1 MSDFGLLTEGFVIPT
16 IDEIITNFQDAIRD
30 NIGKSMRLGNTTLLG
45 QMVAIVAEQL
55 RLLWEAEQATYSA
68 SDPDSAT
75 GSALEILCA
84 LTGTLRP
91 RATQSLAALVL
102 TGAPLTSVP
111 EDSLVKVVST
121 GSQFATQF
129 PVTLTALTSWAGSNT
144 FVVGDRVTNASR
156 AFQCIVAGTSAS
168 TGGPNLI
175 AADITDGSAHWTYL
189 GEGQAAADVTALA
202 VDFGPVTG
210 AARDIAARV
219 SAVVGWSSVIN
230 LLDVDLGR
238 NQATDAELRLLREA
252 ELSGGGS
259 GTPDAI
265 RAALLVATNAPAVTV
280 FFNPEDTVDVDGL
293 PGHSVEALVQIPTGA
308 DNDQLVFDTLL
319 ANVGAGIKTH
329 GSGPGLA
336 TGTAVD
342 SEGTP
347 HVMKFTR
354 PADVLIFI
362 DITVT
367 VDSLNFPSDGVQ
379 QIKNAIA
386 LYGASQGAGFDAVA
400 SRIGAQAFKV
410 LGVLD
415 VPRSGSLGGCL
426 IKTSSGPTS
435 DVTIAISKREIARY
449 DTSRITVHSSAGTP

>member
-1 MSDFGLLTEGFVIPT
+1 VSDFGLLPDGFVVPT
-16 IDEIITNFQDAIRD
+16 IDEIITDYQNTVQN
-30 NIGKSMRLGNTTLLG
+30 NIGKSMRTGNTTLLG
-45 QMVAIVAEQL
+45 QLIAILAEQV

-75 GSALEILCA
+75 GSALEVLCA

-102 TGAPLTSVP
+102 TGVPLTSIP
-111 EDSLVKVVST
+111 INTLVKSLST
-121 GSQFATQF
+121 GAQFSTQF
-129 PVTLTALTSWAGSNT
+129 PVALVGLTSWVGST
-144 FVVGDRVTNASR
+144 AYAVGARVTNASR
-156 AFQCIVAGTSAS
+156 SFQCITAGTSAA

-175 AADITDGSAHWTYL
+175 AADVADGSAHWTYL
-189 GEGQAAADVTALA
+189 GEGSGASDVTALSVA
-202 VDFGPVTG
+202 FGPVSG
-210 AARDIAARV
+210 VARDIARRV
-219 SAVVGWSSVIN
+219 SAIVGWSSVIN

-252 ELSGGGS
+252 ELAGGGS
-259 GTPDAI
+259 GTQDSI
-265 RAALLVATNAPAVTV
+265 RTELLKATSASAVTV
-280 FFNPEDTVDVDGL
+280 FVNSNDTVDSDGL
-293 PGHSVEALVQIPTGA
+293 PGHSIEALVQISTGA

-336 TGTAVD
+336 TGIAVD

-347 HVMKFTR
+347 HTMKFTR
-354 PADVLIFI
+354 PADILIYV

-367 VDSLNFPSDGVQ
+367 VDALNYPADGDQ

-386 LYGASQGAGFDAVA
+386 AYGAAQAAGFDAVA

-410 LGVLD
+410 PGLLD

-426 IKTSSGPTS
+426 IKASPTPTS
-435 DVTIAISKREIARY
+435 DVTLTISKRQIAKY
-449 DTSRITVHSSAGTP
+449 DTSRITVHSSAGVP